1 MAKKE
6 FELLEEL
13 IRTAYKN
20 LDPVDKYSYLY
31 HKNTVKQLQGEK
43 PNCFLA
49 LRRRSDGGRMGQP
62 LNTYML
68 PVCNRAGFEDP
79 DIINLSI
86 KMIKRLMNDDRG
98 QFDINDL
105 KSALTKLQHKHDVYS
120 KDVPKPATMAGYKA
134 NTTRMFNRIKDYLKR
149 D

>member
-31 HKNTVKQLQGEK
+31 HKNMVNALMGEK
-43 PNCFLA
+43 PDCFIILK
-49 LRRRSDGGRMGQP
+49 RKDGGRMGQDTR
-62 LNTYML
+62 TYNL
-68 PVCNRAGFEDP
+68 PICNRAGFEDP
-79 DIINLSI
+79 DIIKLSL
-86 KMIKRLMNDDRG
+86 KMVKRLMNDDTG
-98 QFDINDL
+98 QFDTNDL
-105 KSALTKLQHKHDVYS
+105 QSALSRLQHRFDVFS
-120 KDVPKPATMAGYKA
+120 KEVPKPAHMAGYKA
-134 NTTRMFNRIKDYLKR
+134 NTTRMFNNIKKHLKR